1 MSIPLRTAVLAVA
14 VLALPA
20 HAEVVDIDWGGG
32 GRFERTLSLPAGKFA
47 ELCGKLA
54 KGDRVQWTFTADQPV
69 DFNIHYHVGKEVVY
83 PAKRDGAKQLAG
95 EFVAPMDQDYCW
107 MWSRKS
113 GPDAKAQVTLKR

>member
-1 MSIPLRTAVLAVA
+1 MTIPLRTAVLAA
-14 VLALPA
+14 ASLALPA

-69 DFNIHYHVGKEVVY
+69 DFNIHYHVGKEVEY
-83 PAKRDGAKQLAG
+83 PSRRDDATTLSG
-95 EFVAPMDQDYCW
+95 ELVAPLDQDYCW
-107 MWSRKS
+107 MWTRKS
-113 GPDAKAQVTLKR
+113 GPAAKAQVTLKR